1 VNTLLILLAVLILI
15 VLVWRLRA
23 TKGVV
28 QGTNHEVGIPAG
40 VSVRGRPLMTK
51 AKAALYNLMRL
62 AVQEQYL
69 VFAQVPVWCLVDV
82 RAQDHRARKEFLNKI
97 SFNRVD
103 FVLVHPGTLAVAKV
117 VELDDQFQTSSQRQV
132 RDRLIDAVFN
142 EAGITLVRLK
152 VQQAYTVSAL
162 AALLGVEPLE

>member
-15 VLVWRLRA
+15 VLAWWLWA
-23 TKGVV
+23 IKGAG
-28 QGTNHEVGIPAG
+28 QGKNHKAGIPEG

-51 AKAALYNLMRL
+51 AKASLYNLVRL

-82 RAQDHRARKEFLNKI
+82 RAQDHRARREFLNKI

-117 VELDDQFQTSSQRQV
+117 VELDDQSQTSSQRQV
-132 RDRLIDAVFN
+132 RDRLIDSVLN
-142 EAGITLVRLK
+142 EAGIALVRLK
-152 VQQAYTVSAL
+152 AQQSYTVPAL

>member
-1 VNTLLILLAVLILI
+1 MNTLLILLAVLILI
-15 VLVWRLRA
+15 VLVWWLWA
-23 TKGVV
+23 MKGAG
-28 QGTNHEVGIPAG
+28 QGKNHEASIPAG

-62 AVQEQYL
+62 AVQEQFL

-82 RAQDHRARKEFLNKI
+82 RAQDHRARREFLNKI

-103 FVLVHPGTLAVAKV
+103 FVLVHPGTLVVAKV
-117 VELDDQFQTSSQRQV
+117 VELDDQSQPSNQWQV

-142 EAGITLVRLK
+142 EAGIALVRLK
-152 VQQAYTVSAL
+152 AQQSYTVPAL

>member
-1 VNTLLILLAVLILI
+1 MSTLLILLAVLIPTA
-15 VLVWRLRA
+15 LVWWVWSM
-23 TKGVV
+23 KGAG
-28 QGTNHEVGIPAG
+28 QGENHAAGIPAG

-51 AKAALYNLMRL
+51 SKAALYNLMRL

-82 RAQDHRARKEFLNKI
+82 RAQDHRARMEFLNKI

-117 VELDDQFQTSSQRQV
+117 VELDDQPHASGQRQI

-142 EAGITLVRLK
+142 EAGIALVRLK
-152 VQQAYTVSAL
+152 AQQSYTVPAL
-162 AALLGVEPLE
+162 TALLGVEPLE

>member
-1 VNTLLILLAVLILI
+1 MNTLLILLTALILMA
-15 VLVWRLRA
+15 LAWWRLA
-23 TKGVV
+23 MT
-28 QGTNHEVGIPAG
+28 GTGQWKTFEAGIPAG

-82 RAQDHRARKEFLNKI
+82 KAQDHRARREFLNKI

-117 VELDDQFQTSSQRQV
+117 VELDDQSQTSNQRQV

-142 EAGITLVRLK
+142 EAGIGLVRLK
-152 VQQAYTVSAL
+152 AQQSYSVPAL
-162 AALLGVEPLE
+162 AALLGIEPLE

>member
-1 VNTLLILLAVLILI
+1 VNTLLILLVVLILI
-15 VLVWRLRA
+15 VLIWRLRA
-23 TKGVV
+23 IVRTG
-28 QGTNHEVGIPAG
+28 QGKNHQASIPAG

-117 VELDDQFQTSSQRQV
+117 VELDDQFQTSRQRQV

>member
-1 VNTLLILLAVLILI
+1 MNTLLILLAVPILT
-15 VLVWRLRA
+15 VLVWWLWAMKRTGQEKSHGA
-23 TKGVV
+23 
-28 QGTNHEVGIPAG
+28 GIPAG
-40 VSVRGRPLMTK
+40 VSLRGRPLMTK

-82 RAQDHRARKEFLNKI
+82 RAQDHRARTEFLRKL

-117 VELDDQFQTSSQRQV
+117 VKLDDEAQPSSQGQV
-132 RDRLIDAVFN
+132 RDGLIDAVFT
-142 EAGITLVRLK
+142 EAGIAFIRLK
-152 VQQAYTVSAL
+152 AQQSYTVPAL
-162 AALLGVEPLE
+162 AALLGVEPVE

>member
-1 VNTLLILLAVLILI
+1 VNTLLILLALLIFM
-15 VLVWRLRA
+15 VLVWWLRE
-23 TKGVV
+23 TKGAG
-28 QGTNHEVGIPAG
+28 QGKNHEAGIPAG

-82 RAQDHRARKEFLNKI
+82 RAQDHRARREFLNKI

-117 VELDDQFQTSSQRQV
+117 VELDDQSQTSSQRQV
-132 RDRLIDAVFN
+132 RDRLIDALFN

-152 VQQAYTVSAL
+152 VQQSYTVSAL